1 MDTVSF
7 QTNAFPMILPKHN
20 SVRFFW
26 CAGISNFF
34 YWCSFAL
41 HKIFAV
47 GRHIVQVL
55 ECCHAK
61 WNKRLPFS
69 VAVKIISRTASYSWI
84 PSSFRRG
91 NHGFI
96 HVRQKKNWICLS
108 VCLMNNVIIAE
119 SCCFINDIQLYLYFH
134 SEGPKWNLKALFCN

>member
-1 MDTVSF
+1 MNANRLNFSLSKAMDTVSF
-7 QTNAFPMILPKHN
+7 QTNALPMIFPKHN
-20 SVRFFW
+20 SIGFFW
-26 CAGISNFF
+26 YVANNNFF

-47 GRHIVQVL
+47 GRHTVQVL

-61 WNKRLPFS
+61 WNKRLPVS
-69 VAVKIISRTASYSWI
+69 TAVKIISRTATHSRI

-96 HVRQKKNWICLS
+96 HVRQKKELNLS
-108 VCLMNNVIIAE
+108 LCMFDE
-119 SCCFINDIQLYLYFH
+119 
-134 SEGPKWNLKALFCN
+134 